1 MRTWWSGLVSVCLMA
16 VAASGFAQV
25 ATTLVQDT
33 VYEANGSV
41 GQGSVI
47 VSWPAFSTMSGQ
59 AVAAGTT
66 TITIG
71 ANGSF
76 SAQLAPNAGAMPI
89 GTYYTAVYHLSDG
102 TVSREYW
109 VVPVTTNAVAI
120 SSIRSTV
127 LPISVAM
134 QTVSKSYVDSAIS
147 SLSASVGATSSS
159 SYVLKAGDT
168 MTGPLV
174 LPGDPTAASQAAD
187 KHYVDVGTAALT
199 AGLAQKVSM
208 LPTGMQAVNQPAGT
222 TLGVNDLNGAM
233 YASQYQTGANN
244 NGVGNVIGGPN
255 CTSGCTVVAEPTYA
269 AVDRPTPY
277 NEQGTG
283 NFGWPMQTHLK
294 DWRGGGEKD
303 SFQDPMSPFAAGNLS
318 GHTILYTG
326 TLSAPVLKSKYGAG
340 IAHFNA
346 ENIMQS
352 ALAGGNTQETQNGQS
367 APYGKTTY
375 TALNETGLYATEG
388 QHVMNSSLMTC
399 VGVGDCLIS
408 GYTMLNSGGWRDG
421 SDEGAH
427 PGGMKIMEDW
437 NVPTGVCASG
447 CSAGST
453 QVSIG
458 SLSYT
463 PGEGRYL
470 IDKNAAGVVSSS
482 TTGCGISSGLQQNYP
497 FSVTNFSGSNC
508 FPVSTILLASAP
520 VAPQANTMSPGTVTV
535 AIATS
540 GLPAGYAASTSGITS
555 TTGVACVADTIPGA
569 FRAESSFETAN
580 YTVVDATHL
589 SVTFNKPH
597 GYAPTIAIGG
607 MCGYGLEST
616 VDTRGAIRQVV
627 PVVGSFSP
635 TSLYF
640 AANNMVAIGLPGASD
655 AFASVSSPIS
665 SISRSGN
672 ATTVVLTNS
681 VTDLNGLAVTVAGV
695 ADTSFNGTF
704 PITTTSSNSFMYSNS
719 GTDATSSGGTMSFVT
734 GGFNLY
740 PMAEVLGVLNPATNA
755 VDGGNLTLAPNT
767 VNWAANDPLEEPHF
781 HLMLT
786 QGDGT
791 FSIVSQT
798 TPRPNYGESMGEG
811 MEFGGYNGAGFVGH
825 FLYNT
830 TPASSYYGNGGTL
843 GTPLAAMQVQ
853 GPWRNIFDVPAGDAT
868 VLNVHCN
875 SHGCNRWDSGYNLF
889 ALQTNAGGGTAT
901 IGFTPASNTLS
912 TTIANWAFG
921 NANLSGVGSLSIG
934 GGAAITSSSN
944 LCQTNGTNCPA
955 SSGGIAVGM
964 AGQIPVMNA
973 GATAYAPVT
982 MSGDATISSSGV
994 VTAQGNSALLNAAN
1008 AFTAAQTVNSGSAT
1022 AFTATTTGTA
1032 NPTMSLSGSGGAA
1045 SVGPAILQMTSTSA
1059 GGGGLNL
1066 WATSFFDTAMA
1077 ANTYLDPFVVGFNT
1091 STSNCAAPGF
1101 DYVGSGSTLNAFVVS
1116 FCGVGA
1122 QLSLTAGGVLTVPMY
1137 AAGGSGAGISV
1148 GAGAGTGATAACASG
1163 YTCLAARGRLAI
1175 VAGTSPAA
1183 GTIATV
1189 TFAAGTPYSAAPV
1202 CTATQNGGTTWL
1214 GVGGSGETTAAFN
1227 VTSAAA
1233 ISGTLTVDYR
1243 CMQ

>member
-66 TITIG
+66 SITIG

-109 VVPVTTNAVAI
+109 VVPVTTSPVAI

-127 LPISVAM
+127 LPMSVAM

-147 SLSASVGATSSS
+147 SLSASVGGTGSS

-174 LPGDPTAASQAAD
+174 LPGDPTAAGQAAD
-187 KHYVDVGTAALT
+187 KHYVDAGTAALT

-208 LPTGMQAVNQPAGT
+208 LPTGTQAVNQPAGT

-244 NGVGNVIGGPN
+244 NGVGNAIGGPN

-352 ALAGGNTQETQNGQS
+352 ALAGGNTQETQNGQT

-399 VGVGDCLIS
+399 VGVGDCLIA

-580 YTVVDATHL
+580 YTVVDGTHL

-672 ATTVVLTNS
+672 VTTVVLTNS

-704 PITTTSSNSFMYSNS
+704 PITTTASNSFTYSNS
-719 GTDATSSGGTMSFVT
+719 GTDASSSGGTMSFVT

-791 FSIVSQT
+791 FSTVSQT

-889 ALQTNAGGGTAT
+889 ALQTTPGGGTST

-921 NANLSGVGSLSIG
+921 NANVSGIGSLSIG
-934 GGAAITSSSN
+934 GGAAITSSSS
-944 LCQTNGTNCPA
+944 LCQSNGTNCPA
-955 SSGGIAVGM
+955 GSGGGIAMGT

-973 GATAYAPVT
+973 GGTAYAPVT
-982 MSGDATISSSGV
+982 MSGDATISSTGA
-994 VTAQGNSALLNAAN
+994 VTAGANIPRLNAAN
-1008 AFTAAQTVNSGSAT
+1008 IFTADQTLGSGPRKLNIGYGGDAIGWNRN
-1022 AFTATTTGTA
+1022 TTTGAIYNNTGFAYQLTHITSTTA
-1032 NPTMSLSGSGGAA
+1032 TSDLFQWQVYQPNGTAVGSPMTFDGTGSAYFGTSQQAHFDTAGNLTAPAATATGVTATNFIAGGAA
-1045 SVGPAILQMTSTSA
+1045 
-1059 GGGGLNL
+1059 
-1066 WATSFFDTAMA
+1066 ATVA
-1077 ANTYLDPFVVGFNT
+1077 A
-1091 STSNCAAPGF
+1091 
-1101 DYVGSGSTLNAFVVS
+1101 
-1116 FCGVGA
+1116 
-1122 QLSLTAGGVLTVPMY
+1122 
-1137 AAGGSGAGISV
+1137 GSGAGS
-1148 GAGAGTGATAACASG
+1148 GATAVCASG
-1163 YTCLAARGRLAI
+1163 YTCLASRGRLAI
-1175 VAGTSPAA
+1175 TAGSSPAA

-1189 TFAAGTPYSAAPV
+1189 TFAAAYGAAPM
-1202 CTATQNGGTTWL
+1202 CTVVQNGGTAWL
-1214 GVGGSGETTAAFN
+1214 GIGGSGETTAAFN

-1233 ISGTLTVDYR
+1233 ISATVTVDYR